1 MMFRSIFALLNKYK
15 LGTTAY
21 GRLINCGFQLGG
33 NAIVGFLRGTSVV
46 YGIKNKN
53 YIIKVSL
60 TGLQLKKSIKIIYRY
75 LKKKST
81 FYFVHSHFGFR
92 LLMNQLYKKTNVLY
106 LTFTRFIKSSINKT
120 KIYNFFFG
128 YMKKLYFISKWKPGL
143 VTNRLGFFDMR
154 KLKKTSIKFPKY
166 GFVNDYKINF
176 ICVKEFKNARVPF
189 SSLINLNA
197 SNTFFGFFDIPG
209 NGASYDTFILI

>member
-1 MMFRSIFALLNKYK
+1 MFNSTFTLLNKYK
-15 LGTTAY
+15 LGTTTY
-21 GRLINCGFQLGG
+21 GRLISCGFQLGG
-33 NAIVGFLRGTSVV
+33 NTMVGFLRGTSVV

-53 YIIKVSL
+53 YVIKVSL

-75 LKKKST
+75 LKRKST

-92 LLMNQLYKKTNVLY
+92 LLMKQLHRKTNVLY
-106 LTFTRFIKSSINKT
+106 LTFHRFVKSSSNKS
-120 KIYNFFFG
+120 KVYELFSGF
-128 YMKKLYFISKWKPGL
+128 MKKIYFISNWKPGL

-154 KLKKTSIKFPKY
+154 KKKKISIKFPKY

-176 ICVKEFKNARVPF
+176 ICVKEFKNVRVPF

-209 NGASYDTFILI
+209 NGTSYDTFTLI